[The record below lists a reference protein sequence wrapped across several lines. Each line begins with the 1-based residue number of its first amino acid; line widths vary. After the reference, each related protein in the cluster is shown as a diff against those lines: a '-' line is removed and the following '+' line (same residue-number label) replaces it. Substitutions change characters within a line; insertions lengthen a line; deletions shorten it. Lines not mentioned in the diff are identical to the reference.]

1 MSGMTDGKVAL
12 VTGGGSGIGRA
23 AATCFAAE
31 GASVVVVDRD
41 RTGGEETVEAIEAAG
56 GDGTFVEADVTD
68 ETQVEAMVSTAVEA
82 YGRLDCAFNN
92 AGVND
97 DVTGFTDVT
106 LEAWDRMLAVDLT
119 SVFLCMKHELRQM
132 VDQGQGA
139 IVNTASGAGLAA
151 APGLP
156 HYTAAK
162 HGVVG
167 LTKCGAQEYASAGIR
182 VNAICPGTTDTPMIR
197 RFIDDN
203 PGMESILRH
212 TVPQGTF
219 GEPDAVAAAAVW
231 LCSDHASWVSGVSM
245 VVDGGMMAR

>member
-1 MSGMTDGKVAL
+1 MAGMTDGKVTL

-23 AATCFAAE
+23 AAESFAAE
-31 GASVVVVDRD
+31 GAKVVVVDRD
-41 RTGGEETVEAIEAAG
+41 PVGGRETVGRITAED
-56 GDGTFVEADVTD
+56 GDSTFLEVDVTD
-68 ETQVEAMVSTAVEA
+68 EAQVEAMVAGAVDA

-97 DVTGFTDVT
+97 DVTGFADVT

-119 SVFLCMKHELRQM
+119 AVFLCMKHEIRQM
-132 VDQGQGA
+132 LQQGGGA
-139 IVNTASGAGLAA
+139 IVNTASGAGLVA

-162 HGVVG
+162 HGVLG
-167 LTKCGAQEYASAGIR
+167 LTKCGAQEYASSGIR

-197 RFIDDN
+197 RFIEDN
-203 PGMESILRH
+203 PEMESILHH
-212 TVPQGTF
+212 TVPGGTF
-219 GEPDAVAAAAVW
+219 GEAGAVASAAVW
-231 LCSDHASWVSGVSM
+231 LCSDHARWVSGVSM